1 MEETAFTGGKY
12 NGIGIDTVQFE
23 SAVKSGSMG
32 VIDINEASTKE
43 EVFEILLDNVYHDNQ
58 LKIYN
63 NQRVHEIPY
72 EDYGIQQEVPN
83 HLLDHEQLQGSQM
96 RILSIAD
103 IASNEIF
110 KVGDKVLNSSE
121 IINDYQKLIADNIKD
136 SFNKLEK
143 QFKFKGTRFEKNKAL
158 SDLLIKQVS
167 NESKYDVDL
176 ITALTLKNGEFIIPL
191 SDPIQS
197 TRIQQLLNSII
208 KKEINKQKVSG
219 GPVVQASAFGLSE
232 ELSIVWQDK
241 NGNIMMSKSEYEA
254 QNYDESYQDYLD
266 NNLASVAYFET
277 FMPIPSSAME
287 KALTKKD
294 GSLMSIEEALAKGIL
309 VEEQLKAIGYRIPT
323 EDKYSMAPL
332 RVKGFLPKSAGEAI
346 ILPKEITLLSGSD
359 FDIDK
364 MYVIVKD
371 FTIKTD
377 YTFIKNQITKY
388 LKSKNL
394 SPVEINNYIE
404 GNEATGESSL
414 FEYLRKIEAGVVFGT
429 DKTSSEEYVEDEKG
443 LQIYDFYQANKD
455 KLKKYC

>member
-1 MEETAFTGGKY
+1 
-12 NGIGIDTVQFE
+12 
-23 SAVKSGSMG
+23 
-32 VIDINEASTKE
+32 
-43 EVFEILLDNVYHDNQ
+43 
-58 LKIYN
+58 
-63 NQRVHEIPY
+63 
-72 EDYGIQQEVPN
+72 
-83 HLLDHEQLQGSQM
+83 
-96 RILSIAD
+96 
-103 IASNEIF
+103 
-110 KVGDKVLNSSE
+110 
-121 IINDYQKLIADNIKD
+121 
-136 SFNKLEK
+136 
-143 QFKFKGTRFEKNKAL
+143 
-158 SDLLIKQVS
+158 
-167 NESKYDVDL
+167 
-176 ITALTLKNGEFIIPL
+176 
-191 SDPIQS
+191 
-197 TRIQQLLNSII
+197 
-208 KKEINKQKVSG
+208 
-219 GPVVQASAFGLSE
+219 
-232 ELSIVWQDK
+232 
-241 NGNIMMSKSEYEA
+241 MMSKSEYEA

-364 MYVIVKD
+364 MYVVVKD

-394 SPVEINNYIE
+394 SPAEINNYIE

-455 KLKKYC
+455 KLKNIVEENTNLNTREGRNNKIFDYQYAILTHPDTMSKMFNPGSFDVQKKTARIINILKDPNYNFTFE